1 MLMRQTLDYVFS
13 NAEKNNPKSILQ
25 TIDNFVLESGQF
37 LMNVGPEKGE
47 ILRDHLVK
55 SKPNN
60 VIELGTF
67 IGYSAVLISSTIGEK
82 SKLTSIDSDSHS
94 IEIAKELINFA
105 GLDDKVN
112 FMHGNAEEII
122 PELNFNADFVF
133 IDHARKKY
141 LSDLKLLEREE
152 IIIKNCTVFADNV
165 GIFKDE
171 MVEYFDHVRNSGK
184 YQSQNFSS
192 KLEYRNNIY
201 DAVEISIKN

>member
-1 MLMRQTLDYVFS
+1 MRQTLDYVFS

-47 ILRDHLVK
+47 ILRDHLLK

-112 FMHGNAEEII
+112 LMHGSAEEII

-133 IDHARKKY
+133 IDHAKKKY
-141 LSDLKLLEREE
+141 LSDLKLLETEE
-152 IIIKNCTVFADNV
+152 IILKNCTVFADNV

>member
-1 MLMRQTLDYVFS
+1 MRQTLDYVFS

-47 ILRDHLVK
+47 ILRDRLVK

-112 FMHGNAEEII
+112 LMHGSAEEII
-122 PELNFNADFVF
+122 PKLNFNADFVF
-133 IDHARKKY
+133 IDHAKKKY
-141 LSDLKLLEREE
+141 LSDLKLLETEE
-152 IIIKNCTVFADNV
+152 IILKNCTVFADNV

-171 MVEYFDHVRNSGK
+171 MAEYFDHVRNSGK

-201 DAVEISIKN
+201 DEVEISIKN

>member
-25 TIDNFVLESGQF
+25 MIDNFVLESGQF

-82 SKLTSIDSDSHS
+82 SKLTSIDSDTHS
-94 IEIAKELINFA
+94 IEIARELINFA
-105 GLDDKVN
+105 GLDDKVIL
-112 FMHGNAEEII
+112 MHGSAEEII
-122 PELNFNADFVF
+122 PKLNFNADFVF
-133 IDHARKKY
+133 IDHSKKKY
-141 LSDLKLLEREE
+141 LSDLKLLETDE
-152 IIIKNCTVFADNV
+152 IILKDCTVFADNV
-165 GIFKDE
+165 GIFKGE
-171 MVEYFDHVRNSGK
+171 MAEYFDHVRNSGK

>member
-1 MLMRQTLDYVFS
+1 MRQTLDYVFS

-25 TIDNFVLESGQF
+25 TIDNFVLESGRF

-47 ILRDHLVK
+47 ILRDHLLK

-112 FMHGNAEEII
+112 LMHGSAEEII

-133 IDHARKKY
+133 IDHAKKKY
-141 LSDLKLLEREE
+141 LSDLKLLETEE
-152 IIIKNCTVFADNV
+152 IILKNCTVFADNV

-171 MVEYFDHVRNSGK
+171 MAEYFDHVRNSGK

>member
-13 NAEKNNPKSILQ
+13 NAKKNNPKSILQ

-47 ILRDHLVK
+47 ILRDHLLK

-112 FMHGNAEEII
+112 LMHGSAEEII

-133 IDHARKKY
+133 IDHAKKKY
-141 LSDLKLLEREE
+141 LSDLKLLETEE
-152 IIIKNCTVFADNV
+152 IILKNCTVFADNV

-171 MVEYFDHVRNSGK
+171 MAEYFDHVRNSGK

>member
-1 MLMRQTLDYVFS
+1 MRQTLDYVFS

-47 ILRDHLVK
+47 ILRDHLLK

-112 FMHGNAEEII
+112 LMHGSAEEII

-133 IDHARKKY
+133 IDHAKKKY

>member
-1 MLMRQTLDYVFS
+1 MLMQQTLDYVFS

-25 TIDNFVLESGQF
+25 AIDKFVLESGQF

-47 ILRDHLVK
+47 ILREYLLK
-55 SKPNN
+55 SEPNN

-67 IGYSAVLISSTIGEK
+67 IGYSAVLISSLIGEN
-82 SKLTSIDSDSHS
+82 SKLTSIDSDPHS
-94 IEIAKELINFA
+94 IEIAKQLVNFA
-105 GLDDKVN
+105 GLNNKVN
-112 FMHGNAEEII
+112 LMHGSAEEII
-122 PELNFNADFVF
+122 PKLNFHADFVF
-133 IDHARKKY
+133 IDHAKKKY
-141 LSDLKLLEREE
+141 LSDLKLLETEG
-152 IIIKNCTVFADNV
+152 IIHKNCTVFADNV

-171 MVEYFDHVRNSGK
+171 MVGYFNHVRNSGK

>member
-1 MLMRQTLDYVFS
+1 MLMQQTLDYVFS

-47 ILRDHLVK
+47 ILRDHLLK

-112 FMHGNAEEII
+112 LMHGSAEEII

-133 IDHARKKY
+133 IDHAKKKY
-141 LSDLKLLEREE
+141 LSDLKLLETEE
-152 IIIKNCTVFADNV
+152 IILKNCTVFADNV

-171 MVEYFDHVRNSGK
+171 MAEYFDHVRNSGK

>member
-60 VIELGTF
+60 IIELGTF

-133 IDHARKKY
+133 IDHAKKKY

>member
-1 MLMRQTLDYVFS
+1 MLMQQTLDYVFS

-47 ILRDHLVK
+47 ILSDRLVK

-67 IGYSAVLISSTIGEK
+67 IGYSAVLISSTIGEN
-82 SKLTSIDSDSHS
+82 SKLTSIDSDSQS
-94 IEIAKELINFA
+94 IEIARELITFA

-112 FMHGNAEEII
+112 LMHGSAEEII

-133 IDHARKKY
+133 IDHAKKKY
-141 LSDLKLLEREE
+141 LSDLKLLETEE
-152 IIIKNCTVFADNV
+152 IILKNCTVFADNV

-171 MVEYFDHVRNSGK
+171 MAEYFDHVRNSGK

>member
-47 ILRDHLVK
+47 ILRDHLLK

-67 IGYSAVLISSTIGEK
+67 IGYSAVLISSSIGEK

-112 FMHGNAEEII
+112 LMHGRAEEII
-122 PELNFNADFVF
+122 PDLNFNADFVF
-133 IDHARKKY
+133 IDHAKKKY
-141 LSDLKLLEREE
+141 LSDLKLLETEE
-152 IIIKNCTVFADNV
+152 IILKNCTVFADNV

-171 MVEYFDHVRNSGK
+171 MAEYFDHVRNSGK

>member
-47 ILRDHLVK
+47 ILRDHLLK

-112 FMHGNAEEII
+112 LVHGSAEEII

-133 IDHARKKY
+133 IDHAKKKY
-141 LSDLKLLEREE
+141 LSDLKLLETEE
-152 IIIKNCTVFADNV
+152 IILKNCTVFADNV

-171 MVEYFDHVRNSGK
+171 MAEYFDHVRNSGK

>member
-47 ILRDHLVK
+47 ILRDHLLK

-112 FMHGNAEEII
+112 LMHGSAEEII

-133 IDHARKKY
+133 IDHAKKKY
-141 LSDLKLLEREE
+141 FSDLKLLETEE
-152 IIIKNCTVFADNV
+152 IIQKNCIVFADNV

>member
-47 ILRDHLVK
+47 ILRDQLLK

-133 IDHARKKY
+133 IDHAKKKY
-141 LSDLKLLEREE
+141 LSDLKLLETEE
-152 IIIKNCTVFADNV
+152 IILKNCTVFADNV

-171 MVEYFDHVRNSGK
+171 MAEYFDHVRNSGK

>member
-1 MLMRQTLDYVFS
+1 MRQTLDYVFS

-60 VIELGTF
+60 VIELGTY

-112 FMHGNAEEII
+112 LMHGSAEEII

-133 IDHARKKY
+133 IDHAKKKY
-141 LSDLKLLEREE
+141 LSDLKLLETEE
-152 IIIKNCTVFADNV
+152 IILKNCTVFADNV

-171 MVEYFDHVRNSGK
+171 MAEYFDHVRNSGK

>member
-1 MLMRQTLDYVFS
+1 MLMRQSLDYVFS

-133 IDHARKKY
+133 IDHAKKKY

>member
-47 ILRDHLVK
+47 ILRYHLLK

-112 FMHGNAEEII
+112 LIHGSAEEII

-133 IDHARKKY
+133 IDHTKKKY
-141 LSDLKLLEREE
+141 LSDLKLLETEE
-152 IIIKNCTVFADNV
+152 IILKNCIVFADNV

-171 MVEYFDHVRNSGK
+171 MAEYFDHVRNSGK

>member
-47 ILRDHLVK
+47 ILRDRLVK
-55 SKPNN
+55 LKPNN

-112 FMHGNAEEII
+112 LMHGSAEEII

-133 IDHARKKY
+133 IDHAKKKY
-141 LSDLKLLEREE
+141 LSDLKLLETEE
-152 IIIKNCTVFADNV
+152 IILKNCTVFADNV

-171 MVEYFDHVRNSGK
+171 MAEYFDHVRNSGK

>member
-1 MLMRQTLDYVFS
+1 MRQTLDYVFS

-133 IDHARKKY
+133 IDHAKKKY

-171 MVEYFDHVRNSGK
+171 MVEYFHHVRNSGK

-201 DAVEISIKN
+201 DEVEISIKN

>member
-1 MLMRQTLDYVFS
+1 MRQTLDYVFS
-13 NAEKNNPKSILQ
+13 NAKKNNPKSILQ

-47 ILRDHLVK
+47 ILRDQLLK

-94 IEIAKELINFA
+94 IEIARELINFA

-112 FMHGNAEEII
+112 LMHGSAEEII

-133 IDHARKKY
+133 IDHAKKKY
-141 LSDLKLLEREE
+141 LSDLKLLETEE
-152 IIIKNCTVFADNV
+152 IILQNCTVFADNV

>member
-25 TIDNFVLESGQF
+25 TIDNFVLESGHF

-47 ILRDHLVK
+47 ILRDHLLK

-112 FMHGNAEEII
+112 LMHGSAEEII

-133 IDHARKKY
+133 IDHAKKKY

-171 MVEYFDHVRNSGK
+171 MAEYFDHVRNSGK

>member
-47 ILRDHLVK
+47 ILRDQLLK

-112 FMHGNAEEII
+112 LMHGSAEEII

-133 IDHARKKY
+133 IDHAKKKY
-141 LSDLKLLEREE
+141 LSDLKLLETEE
-152 IIIKNCTVFADNV
+152 IILKNCTVFADNV

-171 MVEYFDHVRNSGK
+171 MAEYFDHVRNSGK

>member
-1 MLMRQTLDYVFS
+1 MLMRQSLDYVFL

-47 ILRDHLVK
+47 ILRDHLLK

-112 FMHGNAEEII
+112 LMHGSAEEII

-133 IDHARKKY
+133 IDHAKKKY
-141 LSDLKLLEREE
+141 LSDLKLLETEE
-152 IIIKNCTVFADNV
+152 IILKNCTVFADNV

>member
-47 ILRDHLVK
+47 ILRDHLLK

-67 IGYSAVLISSTIGEK
+67 IGYSAVLISSSIGEK

-112 FMHGNAEEII
+112 LMHGSAEEII

-133 IDHARKKY
+133 IDHAKKKY
-141 LSDLKLLEREE
+141 LSDLKLLETEE
-152 IIIKNCTVFADNV
+152 IILKNCIVFADNV

-171 MVEYFDHVRNSGK
+171 MAEYFDHVRNSGK

>member
-47 ILRDHLVK
+47 ILRDHLLK

-112 FMHGNAEEII
+112 LMHGSAEEII

-133 IDHARKKY
+133 IDHAKKKY
-141 LSDLKLLEREE
+141 LSDLKLLETEE
-152 IIIKNCTVFADNV
+152 IMLKNCTVFADNV

-171 MVEYFDHVRNSGK
+171 MAEYFDHVRNSGK

>member
-1 MLMRQTLDYVFS
+1 MRQTLDYVFS

-47 ILRDHLVK
+47 ILRDHLLK

-94 IEIAKELINFA
+94 IEIARELINFA

-112 FMHGNAEEII
+112 LMHGSAEEII

-133 IDHARKKY
+133 IDHAKKKY
-141 LSDLKLLEREE
+141 YLDLRLLETEE
-152 IIIKNCTVFADNV
+152 IIQKNCVVFADNV

>member
-25 TIDNFVLESGQF
+25 TIDNFVLESGKF

-47 ILRDHLVK
+47 ILRDRLVK

-112 FMHGNAEEII
+112 LMHGSAEEII

-133 IDHARKKY
+133 IDHAKKKY
-141 LSDLKLLEREE
+141 LSDLKLLETEE
-152 IIIKNCTVFADNV
+152 IILKNCTVFADNV

-171 MVEYFDHVRNSGK
+171 MAEYFDHVRNSGK

>member
-13 NAEKNNPKSILQ
+13 NAERNNPKSILQ

-47 ILRDHLVK
+47 ILKNHLLK
-55 SKPNN
+55 SEPNN

-82 SKLTSIDSDSHS
+82 SQLTSIDSDIHS

-105 GLDDKVN
+105 GLAHKVDLL
-112 FMHGNAEEII
+112 HGSAEEII
-122 PELNFNADFVF
+122 PKLNFNADFVF
-133 IDHARKKY
+133 IDHAKKKY
-141 LSDLKLLEREE
+141 LSDLKLLESKG
-152 IIIKNCTVFADNV
+152 IIVKNSVVFADNV

-171 MVEYFDHVRNSGK
+171 MAEYFDYVRESGE
-184 YQSQNFSS
+184 YLSQNFSS

>member
-112 FMHGNAEEII
+112 LMHGNAEEII

-133 IDHARKKY
+133 IDHAKKKY

>member
-1 MLMRQTLDYVFS
+1 MLIRQTLDYVFS
-13 NAEKNNPKSILQ
+13 NAERNNPKSILQ

-47 ILRDHLVK
+47 ILKNHLLK
-55 SKPNN
+55 SEPNN

-82 SKLTSIDSDSHS
+82 SQLTSIDSDIHS

-105 GLDDKVN
+105 GLDHKVN
-112 FMHGNAEEII
+112 LMHGSAEEII
-122 PELNFNADFVF
+122 PKLNFNADFVF
-133 IDHARKKY
+133 IDHAKKKY
-141 LSDLKLLEREE
+141 LSDLKLLESKG
-152 IIIKNCTVFADNV
+152 IIVRNSVVFADNV

-171 MVEYFDHVRNSGK
+171 MAEYFDHVRESGE
-184 YQSQNFSS
+184 YLSQNFSS

>member
-67 IGYSAVLISSTIGEK
+67 VGYSAVLISSTIGEK
-82 SKLTSIDSDSHS
+82 SKLTSIDSDIHS
-94 IEIAKELINFA
+94 IEIARELINFA

-112 FMHGNAEEII
+112 LMHGSAEEII

-133 IDHARKKY
+133 IDHAKKKY
-141 LSDLKLLEREE
+141 LSDLKLLETQE

>member
-13 NAEKNNPKSILQ
+13 KAKKNNPKSILQ

-112 FMHGNAEEII
+112 LMHGSAEEII

-133 IDHARKKY
+133 IDHAKKKY
-141 LSDLKLLEREE
+141 LSDLKLLETEE
-152 IIIKNCTVFADNV
+152 IILKNCTVFADNV

-171 MVEYFDHVRNSGK
+171 MAEYFDHVRNSGK
-184 YQSQNFSS
+184 YQSQNFNS

>member
-47 ILRDHLVK
+47 ILRDHLLK

-112 FMHGNAEEII
+112 LMYGSAEEII

-133 IDHARKKY
+133 IDHAKKKY
-141 LSDLKLLEREE
+141 LSDLKLLETEE
-152 IIIKNCTVFADNV
+152 IILKNCTVFADNV

-171 MVEYFDHVRNSGK
+171 MAEYFDHVRNSGK

>member
-1 MLMRQTLDYVFS
+1 MLMRRTLDYVFS

-47 ILRDHLVK
+47 ILRDHLLK

-67 IGYSAVLISSTIGEK
+67 IGYSAVLISSTIEEK

-112 FMHGNAEEII
+112 LMHGSAEEII

-133 IDHARKKY
+133 IDHAKKKY
-141 LSDLKLLEREE
+141 LSDLKLLETQE
-152 IIIKNCTVFADNV
+152 IILKNCTVFADNV

-171 MVEYFDHVRNSGK
+171 MAEYFDHVRNSGK

>member
-1 MLMRQTLDYVFS
+1 MMMRQTLDFVFS

-47 ILRDHLVK
+47 ILRDHLLK

-112 FMHGNAEEII
+112 LMHGSAEEII

-133 IDHARKKY
+133 IDHAKKKY
-141 LSDLKLLEREE
+141 LSDLKLLETEE
-152 IIIKNCTVFADNV
+152 IILKNCIVFADNV

-171 MVEYFDHVRNSGK
+171 MAEYFDHVRNSGK

>member
-1 MLMRQTLDYVFS
+1 MRQTLDYVFS
-13 NAEKNNPKSILQ
+13 NAERNNPKSILQ

-47 ILRDHLVK
+47 ILKNHLLK
-55 SKPNN
+55 SEPNN

-82 SKLTSIDSDSHS
+82 SQLTSIDSDIHS

-105 GLDDKVN
+105 GLAHKVDLL
-112 FMHGNAEEII
+112 HGSAEEII
-122 PELNFNADFVF
+122 PKLNFNADFVF
-133 IDHARKKY
+133 IDHAKKKY
-141 LSDLKLLEREE
+141 LSDLKLLESEG
-152 IIIKNCTVFADNV
+152 IILKNCVVFADNV

-171 MVEYFDHVRNSGK
+171 MADYFVYVRESGEYL
-184 YQSQNFSS
+184 SQNFSS

>member
-1 MLMRQTLDYVFS
+1 MRQTLDYVFS

-47 ILRDHLVK
+47 ILRDHLLK

-133 IDHARKKY
+133 IDHAKKKY

>member
-25 TIDNFVLESGQF
+25 TIYNFVLESGLF
-37 LMNVGPEKGE
+37 LMIVCTEKGE
-47 ILRDHLVK
+47 ILRDHLLK

-112 FMHGNAEEII
+112 LMHGSAEEII

-133 IDHARKKY
+133 IDHAKKKY
-141 LSDLKLLEREE
+141 LSDLKLLETEE
-152 IIIKNCTVFADNV
+152 IILKNCTVFADNV

-171 MVEYFDHVRNSGK
+171 MAEYFDHVRNSGK